1 MRMFIF
7 SLAFVTAVLMMS
19 AALASDV
26 SKVECGLEV
35 VYVGDLDDDV
45 LSKCGEPT
53 VDQGDAWVY
62 DDPSVVIHFG
72 DGGPHRRRVERI
84 ELKNE

>member
-1 MRMFIF
+1 MRMFIV
-7 SLAFVTAVLMMS
+7 SMAFVIAVS
-19 AALASDV
+19 ALSPALAGDV
-26 SKVECGLEV
+26 SKVQCGLEV

-53 VDQGDAWVY
+53 VDQGDSWIY

-72 DGGPHRRRVERI
+72 SGGPHRRRVVRI
-84 ELKNE
+84 ELKEN